1 MAAYRLA
8 WPRATHRAKMDAN
21 LEHSWRRQG
30 LLYPTMLIAAIA
42 VIIFSMVGIAAMT
55 GLLPS
60 AMSGYRAPDEP
71 SPAIRRQPQDSPRA
85 LDTPRASS
93 HPARDIPRASS
104 QPAAGAARAA
114 PAARKAAVCRECGV
128 VESVRTVERKGEGSF
143 LGAGAGAVIG
153 GLLGNQVGAGHGRA
167 VATVAG
173 ASAGAFAGNEIERNM
188 NSRIIYQVRVRM
200 NDGSHRNHYQATEP
214 RIGVG
219 QRVRLADGRLIPD

>member
-1 MAAYRLA
+1 MWPHIGLA
-8 WPRATHRAKMDAN
+8 WLRATHRAKMDAN

-93 HPARDIPRASS
+93 
-104 QPAAGAARAA
+104 QPAAAAARAA
-114 PAARKAAVCRECGV
+114 PAARRAAVCPECGV

-143 LGAGAGAVIG
+143 LGAGAGAVVG
-153 GLLGNQVGAGHGRA
+153 GLLGNQVGGGHGRA

-214 RIGVG
+214 KVGVG